1 MTLLYRR
8 DFDLLMTRR
17 VLRPLATLFY
27 AEHNLGFAS
36 KHNMQRL
43 TARLLLLFALAGT
56 FVPVAMQ
63 ALAAPPHACCLRK
76 AVHRCH
82 APGAS
87 QDPVASDAGCCHRDC
102 CRAVTTAQWANL
114 ESSLNSSATQRAANY
129 ETVSRTPAPTKELL
143 TSRSTRAPPQSP
155 IA

>member
-1 MTLLYRR
+1 
-8 DFDLLMTRR
+8 
-17 VLRPLATLFY
+17 
-27 AEHNLGFAS
+27 
-36 KHNMQRL
+36 MQRL

-82 APGAS
+82 QPGAS
-87 QDPVASDAGCCHRDC
+87 QDPVASDAGCCNHDC
-102 CRAVTTAQWANL
+102 CRALTTAQWATLEVSPNL
-114 ESSLNSSATQRAANY
+114 SATLHVASY
-129 ETVSRTPAPTKELL
+129 ITVSLTSAAAKELL
-143 TSRSTRAPPQSP
+143 SSRSSRAPPQFP

>member
-1 MTLLYRR
+1 
-8 DFDLLMTRR
+8 
-17 VLRPLATLFY
+17 
-27 AEHNLGFAS
+27 
-36 KHNMQRL
+36 MQRL

-87 QDPVASDAGCCHRDC
+87 QDPVASDAGCCHHDC
-102 CRAVTTAQWANL
+102 CRAVTTAQWATP
-114 ESSLNSSATQRAANY
+114 EASANSSATLHVATYA
-129 ETVSRTPAPTKELL
+129 TAPHTPAPTRELL
-143 TSRSTRAPPQSP
+143 SSRSSRAPPRFP